1 MALFGFNKQKVL
13 ATAEKYV
20 QQGKLQN
27 AISEYEKVLK
37 NDAKDLTVT
46 NTVGDLYSRLGET
59 DKATGCFK
67 TVGDAYGSQGFT
79 VKAIAMYK
87 KICKLQPSLES
98 LLKLAE
104 LYSQQGLFNDARA
117 QYLQVAEEFLKSGEL
132 ENAVR
137 IFQKILEMDPDNSTM
152 RVRLAEVYIRL
163 GKKTEAWQIF
173 SAAAESLRSKG
184 SLSGAEE
191 VLQRMLTLDPGN
203 TYALLM
209 QGKNMIESGDAA
221 GAVATLQKI
230 GDLDSKPDGLRDLLK
245 AYLQTGQLSEAG
257 SIANKLLTVHND
269 LTAIASFADALMQA
283 GQYETALQVF
293 DEHAERLL
301 AENSDKVLD
310 SLHTIIGHV
319 RDNPDSLQKLL
330 DLFHKA
336 GETTHVSEVSE
347 LLAHASVQ
355 SGDLPRARD
364 LYQQLAAIEPQN
376 PLHMQNYQQV
386 VSQLGGT
393 TGGKL
398 ITPEEAV
405 VLIDD
410 LEATAPSVHQ
420 HYTDEIA
427 LAVRAALTDAELF
440 ISYNMPVK
448 ALGPLAGALPL
459 APDDLRLNQ
468 RLAAL
473 HTRAG
478 RFAEAAA
485 CCRTLQSVYSAAEYP
500 EEASR
505 YGELAERYEERSSA
519 PALDVP
525 GEDEHIFLD
534 AKPVAESESAVEE
547 FSVDESSVEA
557 AEEPAHQEEVTVD
570 DPAAAESSDEITVE
584 ADAEFAVVDESATS
598 TEPSAEIDLSSEWDD
613 SITVEASDIPAA
625 EAAEVEVE
633 NAVGAQEVPDSGKVD
648 ETIEEIRF
656 YLAHSMPEQA
666 MAALAKLQTL
676 TSDHAQ
682 LEEIRAEVEA
692 ATAQAAEEEAARV
705 VEPVVEEITSEDIP
719 AAELA
724 VDEITVDEITVDDT
738 PPPAVEEAAAEEVSV
753 EEVAVQEPEVVEP
766 EIVVPEIIVPKPVAP
781 KVVAAKPVPVKPAP
795 AKAAPAK
802 TVAPKPVA
810 PKIVAQEIVIPE
822 IAAPEPPA
830 VEQTPV
836 VAEASVVTEPEAIVH
851 EQAQEAHELIPEQVQ
866 AQAHEPEPEP
876 VVEQVEQHVQEVEPA
891 PAHQPGVL
899 KEFVSDLETSL
910 GDTFLPG
917 PVTKPAAEPAARP
930 AATAPTKPGLA
941 PAAHTEPAIS
951 AEVTARVLGEFVAD
965 IEASLGEDFLKAAPV
980 AGPVIPPLAAS
991 AAASASVA
999 NHIATPAPPA
1009 QVQVKPVQVKPA
1021 PIATAS
1027 VAWPA
1032 PVEAPKPA
1040 AISAAH
1046 APAAAAGLTPPSV
1059 TSPAAAS
1066 ASPFAED
1073 AGVDIAEMFGDLR
1086 HDLEADVAS
1095 SDEDPETHYNLGI
1108 AFREMGLL
1116 DEAIGELQKACQS
1129 FDHGHPFPQIMQ
1141 TYTWLAQCFL
1151 DKGVPEAAV
1160 RWYEKALNV
1169 GTIDGETR
1177 VALHYELAAAHETA
1191 GDKPAA
1197 LRHFMEVYGNNIDYR
1212 DVAERIKALKS

>member
-13 ATAEKYV
+13 ASAEKYV

-27 AISEYEKVLK
+27 AISEYEKILK

-59 DKATGCFK
+59 DKATACFK
-67 TVGDAYGSQGFT
+67 TVGDAYASQGFT

-117 QYLQVAEEFLKSGEL
+117 QYLQVAEEFLKNGEL
-132 ENAVR
+132 DNSVR
-137 IFQKILEMDPDNSTM
+137 IFQKILEMDPENSNM

-163 GKKTEAWQIF
+163 GKKSDAWQIF

-184 SLSGAEE
+184 SLSGADE

-209 QGKNMIESGDAA
+209 QGKNMLESGDAA
-221 GAVATLQKI
+221 GAVATLQKVTDI
-230 GDLDSKPDGLRDLLK
+230 DSNPDGLRDLLK

-257 SIANKLLTVHND
+257 TVANKLLTVHND
-269 LTAIASFADALMQA
+269 LPAIASFAEALMQA
-283 GQYETALQVF
+283 GQYETALQVY

-336 GETTHVSEVSE
+336 GENTHVSEVIE

-355 SGDLPRARD
+355 AGDLPKARD
-364 LYQQLAAIEPQN
+364 LYQKLATVEPQN

-393 TGGKL
+393 SGSKL

-427 LAVRAALTDAELF
+427 LAVRSALTDAELF
-440 ISYNMPVK
+440 ISYNMPAK
-448 ALGPLAGALPL
+448 ALGPLVGALPL
-459 APDDLRLNQ
+459 AATDLRLNQ

-478 RFAEAAA
+478 RFAEAAL
-485 CCRTLQSVYSAAEYP
+485 CCRTLQSVYSEAEYP

-519 PALDVP
+519 PAP
-525 GEDEHIFLD
+525 GLATEEEHIYLD
-534 AKPVAESESAVEE
+534 APAPAGESAVEE
-547 FSVDESSVEA
+547 FSVDESPAEDGA
-557 AEEPAHQEEVTVD
+557 ARDESASEEV
-570 DPAAAESSDEITVE
+570 AVE
-584 ADAEFAVVDESATS
+584 ADASPWPTAGDSSEEITVDAAEPEFAVVDESAAS
-598 TEPSAEIDLSSEWDD
+598 PEAAAAPGEIDLSSEWDD
-613 SITVEASDIPAA
+613 SITLEDANTPAA
-625 EAAEVEVE
+625 EAAEAEVE
-633 NAVGAQEVPDSGKVD
+633 AAVGDHDVPDSGKVD
-648 ETIEEIRF
+648 ETVEEIRF
-656 YLAHSMPEQA
+656 YLAHSMPDQA

-676 TSDHAQ
+676 TRDQDKIAQ
-682 LEEIRAEVEA
+682 LRAEVEA
-692 ATAQAAEEEAARV
+692 ATAQPADEEVA
-705 VEPVVEEITSEDIP
+705 VEPVVEELSADDIP
-719 AAELA
+719 TIEVATDEISVDEAPAAAE
-724 VDEITVDEITVDDT
+724 E
-738 PPPAVEEAAAEEVSV
+738 PPVEEPAVEEM
-753 EEVAVQEPEVVEP
+753 EVVEP
-766 EIVVPEIIVPKPVAP
+766 EVAEPEVVAPKSVAPKVAATKPAAQKPAAAPKPVAPKPVAP
-781 KVVAAKPVPVKPAP
+781 KVVA
-795 AKAAPAK
+795 
-802 TVAPKPVA
+802 
-810 PKIVAQEIVIPE
+810 
-822 IAAPEPPA
+822 PEPPV
-830 VEQTPV
+830 VEEIPV
-836 VAEASVVTEPEAIVH
+836 VAETAVEA
-851 EQAQEAHELIPEQVQ
+851 
-866 AQAHEPEPEP
+866 EPEPSIHEPAAHAP
-876 VVEQVEQHVQEVEPA
+876 VVPQAPVHQAVVHQAVVHPPVVHEAEPD
-891 PAHQPGVL
+891 PQSGVL

-910 GDTFLPG
+910 GDSFLPG
-917 PVTKPAAEPAARP
+917 TVSKPAAPAAARP
-930 AATAPTKPGLA
+930 VAPARPSHT
-941 PAAHTEPAIS
+941 PAAHTEPAV
-951 AEVTARVLGEFVAD
+951 AAGTTAPVLGEFVAD

-980 AGPVIPPLAAS
+980 AEASAAVAKTQTAPPMAAS

-999 NHIATPAPPA
+999 HASAPTAHAAPSHAAPAA
-1009 QVQVKPVQVKPA
+1009 
-1021 PIATAS
+1021 AS
-1027 VAWPA
+1027 LAWHA
-1032 PVEAPKPA
+1032 PVEAPRPQPP
-1040 AISAAH
+1040 IPAAH
-1046 APAAAAGLTPPSV
+1046 APAPASAAAK
-1059 TSPAAAS
+1059 
-1066 ASPFAED
+1066 ASPFGED
-1073 AGVDIAEMFGDLR
+1073 AGVDIAEMFGELK
-1086 HDLEADVAS
+1086 HDLEADSAS
-1095 SDEDPETHYNLGI
+1095 TDEDPETHYNLGI

-1160 RWYEKALNV
+1160 RWYDKALTV
-1169 GTIDGETR
+1169 PTIDGETR
-1177 VALHYELAAAHETA
+1177 VALHYELAAAYETA
-1191 GDKPAA
+1191 GDKASA
-1197 LRHFMEVYGNNIDYR
+1197 LKHFMDVYGSNIDYR
-1212 DVAERIKALKS
+1212 DVAERIKGLKS

>member
-13 ATAEKYV
+13 ASAEKYV

-67 TVGDAYGSQGFT
+67 TVGDAYASQGFT

-117 QYLQVAEEFLKSGEL
+117 QYLQVAEEFLKANEL
-132 ENAVR
+132 DNAVR
-137 IFQKILEMDPDNSTM
+137 IFQKILEMDPENSTM

-163 GKKTEAWQIF
+163 GKKAEAWQIF

-184 SLSGAEE
+184 SLSGADE

-209 QGKNMIESGDAA
+209 QGKNMLESGDAA

-230 GDLDSKPDGLRDLLK
+230 SDIDSHPDGLRDLLK
-245 AYLQTGQLSEAG
+245 AYLLAGQLSEAG
-257 SIANKLLTVHND
+257 TVANKLLTVHND
-269 LTAIASFADALMQA
+269 LPAISSFADALMQA

-293 DEHAERLL
+293 DQHAERLL
-301 AENSDKVLD
+301 AENSDKVLE

-336 GETTHVSEVSE
+336 GENTHVSEVIE

-355 SGDLPRARD
+355 AGDLPRARD
-364 LYQQLAAIEPQN
+364 LYQKLATVEPQN

-386 VSQLGGT
+386 VGQIGGT
-393 TGGKL
+393 SGSKL

-427 LAVRAALTDAELF
+427 LAVRSALTDAELF
-440 ISYNMPVK
+440 ISYNMPAK
-448 ALGPLAGALPL
+448 ALGPLVGALPL
-459 APDDLRLNQ
+459 APNDLRINQ

-478 RFAEAAA
+478 RFAEAAL
-485 CCRTLQSVYSAAEYP
+485 CCRTLQTLYSEAEYP
-500 EEASR
+500 DEASR

-519 PALDVP
+519 PTLGPA
-525 GEDEHIFLD
+525 DEAHIFLD
-534 AKPVAESESAVEE
+534 APQASASHFQPPESEVPEFSIDEAPAKEAAVEP
-547 FSVDESSVEA
+547 EA
-557 AEEPAHQEEVTVD
+557 APEEEAAPGAQAWPT
-570 DPAAAESSDEITVE
+570 AAEP
-584 ADAEFAVVDESATS
+584 EFAVVDESATAS
-598 TEPSAEIDLSSEWDD
+598 AEPAEASEEIDLSSEWDD
-613 SITVEASDIPAA
+613 SLTVETDAPAV
-625 EAAEVEVE
+625 ESAEVQVAG
-633 NAVGAQEVPDSGKVD
+633 AVGDHDVAESSKAD
-648 ETIEEIRF
+648 ETVEEIRF

-676 TSDHAQ
+676 TSDQAKIDE
-682 LEEIRAEVEA
+682 LRAEVEA
-692 ATAQAAEEEAARV
+692 AIPAAEAEAAV
-705 VEPVVEEITSEDIP
+705 AAEPVVEELTADDIP
-719 AAELA
+719 TIEVEVPA
-724 VDEITVDEITVDDT
+724 DEIPVEEIS
-738 PPPAVEEAAAEEVSV
+738 VEEAPAG
-753 EEVAVQEPEVVEP
+753 VVE
-766 EIVVPEIIVPKPVAP
+766 
-781 KVVAAKPVPVKPAP
+781 
-795 AKAAPAK
+795 
-802 TVAPKPVA
+802 
-810 PKIVAQEIVIPE
+810 Q
-822 IAAPEPPA
+822 
-830 VEQTPV
+830 
-836 VAEASVVTEPEAIVH
+836 
-851 EQAQEAHELIPEQVQ
+851 
-866 AQAHEPEPEP
+866 EPEPEP
-876 VVEQVEQHVQEVEPA
+876 EPPVVVETPVVAQA
-891 PAHQPGVL
+891 PVKTKPQPGVHAPAPVPAPEPSVL
-899 KEFVSDLETSL
+899 NEFVSDLETSL
-910 GDTFLPG
+910 GDGFLPG
-917 PVTKPAAEPAARP
+917 TVTKPVAPPAASAKP
-930 AATAPTKPGLA
+930 AMA
-941 PAAHTEPAIS
+941 PAAHTEAVIAAAP
-951 AEVTARVLGEFVAD
+951 TAPVLGEFVAD

-980 AGPVIPPLAAS
+980 AKPQAPAAVAAAKPAPPVPLPVVAPRVIPPMAAS
-991 AAASASVA
+991 AAASASATNHVA
-999 NHIATPAPPA
+999 PPAPQSASAAAAPPAMASVAWHAPVEPPRPQPAAIPVSHVPAPPA
-1009 QVQVKPVQVKPA
+1009 QK
-1021 PIATAS
+1021 
-1027 VAWPA
+1027 
-1032 PVEAPKPA
+1032 
-1040 AISAAH
+1040 
-1046 APAAAAGLTPPSV
+1046 
-1059 TSPAAAS
+1059 

-1073 AGVDIAEMFGDLR
+1073 AGIDLAEMFGELKQ
-1086 HDLEADVAS
+1086 DLESDVAS
-1095 SDEDPETHYNLGI
+1095 ADEDPETHYNLGI

-1129 FDHGHPFPQIMQ
+1129 FDHGRPFPQIMQ

-1151 DKGVPEAAV
+1151 EKGVPEAAV
-1160 RWYEKALNV
+1160 RWYDKALAV
-1169 GTIDGETR
+1169 PGIDGETR
-1177 VALHYELAAAHETA
+1177 VALHYELASAYETA
-1191 GDKPAA
+1191 GDKASA
-1197 LRHFMEVYGNNIDYR
+1197 LKHFMDVYGSNIDYR